1 MNAHPS
7 RGRTGFLR
15 SGMCPA
21 VERKMVGSELDRP
34 SAMRHACA
42 RRAPMRRSRGRDQAG
57 RLTSDRDAD
66 HSFLRSGTAAC
77 AAVAE
82 PPSSWGSLGCEASPP
97 AEPDCGVAAALAAG
111 LGSRDATDD
120 MFTDTQPR
128 YGLAHVAHTRRG
140 RALVQGLHVI
150 GQPDKWL
157 VAQSHQ
163 SPLQPRNPVGW
174 ARMSEGD

>member
-57 RLTSDRDAD
+57 RLPIAMLTTASSAAERRRVRPWQSLRRHGARLVARLPR
-66 HSFLRSGTAAC
+66 LRS
-77 AAVAE
+77 
-82 PPSSWGSLGCEASPP
+82 LI
-97 AEPDCGVAAALAAG
+97 AG
-111 LGSRDATDD
+111 WLPHLLQGWGSRDATDD
-120 MFTDTQPR
+120 VFTDTQPR
-128 YGLAHVAHTRRG
+128 YGLEHVAHTRHG
-140 RALVQGLHVI
+140 RELVQGLHVI

-157 VAQSHQ
+157 AAQSHQ
-163 SPLQPRNPVGW
+163 SPFATPQPRGLGKDVG
-174 ARMSEGD
+174 G